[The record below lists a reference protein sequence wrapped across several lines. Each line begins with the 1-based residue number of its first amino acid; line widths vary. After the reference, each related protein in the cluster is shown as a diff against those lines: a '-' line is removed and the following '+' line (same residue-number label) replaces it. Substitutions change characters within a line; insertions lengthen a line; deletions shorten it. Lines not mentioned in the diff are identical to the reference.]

1 MNQPAE
7 SGVRLR
13 FLPLFLSLALVAIQW
28 PLWLG
33 SGGWF
38 NVWRLDREL
47 ESRLRSNELLVARNE
62 ALAAE
67 VRDLGNGHLAIE
79 ERARFDL
86 GMIGEDE
93 IFVQI
98 NLPVESGTGDPEAGA
113 GTMHAHR

>member
-1 MNQPAE
+1 M
-7 SGVRLR
+7 RL
-13 FLPLFLSLALVAIQW
+13 LPLILSIALVAIQW

-33 SGGWF
+33 GGGWF

-47 ESRLRSNELLVARNE
+47 ENRVRSNDLLASRNE

-67 VRDLGNGHLAIE
+67 VRDLAGGRLAIE

-98 NLPVESGTGDPEAGA
+98 NLPPQPDAGLPRAGGD
-113 GTMHAHR
+113 TMQALR